1 MNKKP
6 KSLFDNTFTN
16 FLNPQMNDYFDET
29 TIYKCCFHLVCVH
42 VYPLNA
48 NRLSDVE
55 LPLPLEG
62 VQVPELSRVRGR
74 ADGVA
79 T

>member
-1 MNKKP
+1 MIMNMRKTER
-6 KSLFDNTFTN
+6 SLCDNLHEVIHRLFASS
-16 FLNPQMNDYFDET
+16 LYVGG
-29 TIYKCCFHLVCVH
+29 LH

-48 NRLSDVE
+48 NRLSNVE
-55 LPLPLEG
+55 LPLPLKS
-62 VQVPELSRVRGR
+62 VQVPELGCVRGR

>member
-1 MNKKP
+1 M
-6 KSLFDNTFTN
+6 
-16 FLNPQMNDYFDET
+16 
-29 TIYKCCFHLVCVH
+29 H

-48 NRLSDVE
+48 NRLADVE

-62 VQVPELSRVRGR
+62 VQVPELSRVQRR